1 MDPGAAG
8 APQDVRD
15 GSGGRPRVQV
25 RRSARRRRT
34 VTAFHE
40 DGGVVVCIPAR
51 FTRAEE
57 AQWVERMLARLSARD
72 RRRHLDDGALSERAR
87 TLSERYLEGRATPSS
102 VRWVGNQRSRWGST
116 TPADGSIRLS
126 SHLQGLPPWVVD
138 YVLVHELAHLLVP
151 GHGDDFWALLEAYP
165 RTERARGFLE
175 GWSAAEARHGV
186 GPGGQ
191 DPDGPADGGE
201 GDDAVEPDARGAR
214 AGRSDGGTPG
224 RGRSGGGAAAPRP
237 RRGGTPQRR

>member
-1 MDPGAAG
+1 MDPGAGG
-8 APQDVRD
+8 APQAPR
-15 GSGGRPRVQV
+15 GASEGRPRVQV
-25 RRSARRRRT
+25 RRSTRRRRT

-57 AQWVERMLARLSARD
+57 VQWVERMLVRLSARD
-72 RRRHLDDGALSERAR
+72 RRRHLDDGELSDRAR
-87 TLSERYLEGRATPSS
+87 TLSERYLGGAAAPSS

-126 SHLQGLPPWVVD
+126 SHLQGLPTWVVD
-138 YVLVHELAHLLVP
+138 YVLLHELVHLLVP

-175 GWSAAEARHGV
+175 GWSAAEARHAV
-186 GPGGQ
+186 GPGAQ
-191 DPDGPADGGE
+191 DAPGPGDAEQLDESDVEPEVRGAGRDGGS
-201 GDDAVEPDARGAR
+201 AA
-214 AGRSDGGTPG
+214 PG
-224 RGRSGGGAAAPRP
+224 RAVGGPSSPRFRRP
-237 RRGGTPQRR
+237 RASQRR